1 MPRES
6 ADGKKA
12 AAKLAALRR
21 GGDAS
26 KARAVKKGFLSSRAS
41 GRGIYTDKHDGDAG
55 DDKPDNQVENRS
67 GWRSMLRRLKEGC
80 NPRGVNGRGE
90 NVVLDDGV
98 FSKLL
103 NEREFQRLVYPG
115 IPPEQLRHA
124 PRNLQALLEDPWY
137 EHELV
142 ALMPRVQAKAESV
155 LTNVKKR
162 GAEQGEVMDAATER
176 VLLPQV
182 LQEAF
187 GREVLA
193 MVHRVNYKKH
203 VMLANDERT
212 LANPNADMATW
223 DQLDDEFLDALLST
237 DGGEVAVLDEFM
249 GDEWAPLLLNDV
261 RRMVK
266 KKPLLP
272 AVTSADVQLN
282 GAAKAITGRLRFIE
296 PSECATEFPALAEL
310 VEKLHA
316 LPFEMNRKRP
326 ARARLCAQFAHCTA
340 LHALAPGEHQPLRL
354 DCGTGEKDN
363 GFKLT
368 CVYCFNGE
376 SIAEE
381 EADQAAFVLRAG
393 LDADALVKRV
403 SPRADRLIAFQSRH
417 VLNEITPVPSGA
429 SELYYLTFWIHGQ
442 DLR

>member
-6 ADGKKA
+6 ADGRKA
-12 AAKLAALRR
+12 AARLAALR
-21 GGDAS
+21 GGDN
-26 KARAVKKGFLSSRAS
+26 KARAVKKGFLAQRSP
-41 GRGIYTDKHDGDAG
+41 GRGIYTDKDGGGADGLDAE
-55 DDKPDNQVENRS
+55 PDNQDDGRA

-98 FSKLL
+98 FAKLL
-103 NEREFQRLVYPG
+103 VEREFQRLVYPG

-137 EHELV
+137 AHELV

-162 GAEQGEVMDAATER
+162 GAAQGEVMDAATER
-176 VLLPQV
+176 MLLPQV

-203 VMLANDERT
+203 VTLANDDRT
-212 LANPNADMATW
+212 LADPTADMATW
-223 DQLDDEFLDALLST
+223 DQLDDVFLDALLGA
-237 DGGEVAVLDEFM
+237 DGEGIAVLDEFL
-249 GDEWAPLLLNDV
+249 GDEWPPLLLNDV
-261 RRMVK
+261 RRMAK
-266 KKPLLP
+266 KTPLLP

-282 GAAKAITGRLRFIE
+282 GLAKAATGRLRFIE
-296 PSECATEFPALAEL
+296 PSDCADDFPALAEL
-310 VEKLHA
+310 VNNLHA

-340 LHALAPGEHQPLRL
+340 LNSLAPGEHQPLRL

-376 SIAEE
+376 AGTEE
-381 EADQAAFVLRAG
+381 AADQAVVVLRAG
-393 LDADALVKRV
+393 LDAEAPVRRV
-403 SPRADRLIAFQSRH
+403 SPRADRLIVFQSRN

-429 SELYYLTFWIHGQ
+429 SELFYLTFWIHGQ